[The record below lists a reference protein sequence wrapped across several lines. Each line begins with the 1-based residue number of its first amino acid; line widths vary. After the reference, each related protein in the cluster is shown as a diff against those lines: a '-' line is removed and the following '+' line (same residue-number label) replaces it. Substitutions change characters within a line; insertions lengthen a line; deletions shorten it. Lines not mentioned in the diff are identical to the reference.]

1 MNRSPWTID
10 QIDKL
15 YELYPN
21 HHTAAV
27 AKAVGRTVQSCY
39 TKAQQ
44 LGLKKS
50 DAFYQSDASH
60 RLKGQVGAGTRF
72 KPGHATWNKGMKGLD
87 IGGKETRF
95 KPGTLNGRARDQ
107 VKPIGFE
114 RLSKEGYLQ
123 RKVNNELPFNRRWK
137 FVHVI
142 LWEESNGPVPAGHML
157 AFINGDRTDIRLDNL
172 QLITRREM
180 MQRNTYHQ
188 YGKQIATLVQLKGAV
203 TRQINKRSKA

>member
-1 MNRSPWTID
+1 MNRTPWTQQ
-10 QIDKL
+10 QINKL
-15 YELYPN
+15 TEMYAN
-21 HHTAAV
+21 HHTAVV
-27 AKAVGRTVQSCY
+27 AKAVGRTVESCY
-39 TKAQQ
+39 SKAQS

-50 DAFYQSDASH
+50 DAFYQSDASC
-60 RLKGQVGAGTRF
+60 RLKGNVGAGTRF
-72 KPGHATWNKGMKGLD
+72 RPGHTSWNKGMKGLD
-87 IGGKETRF
+87 IGGKQTRF
-95 KPGTLNGRARDQ
+95 KPGTLNGRALDQ

-123 RKVNNELPFNRRWK
+123 RKVNNDLPFNRRWK

-142 LWEESNGPVPAGHML
+142 LWEEANGPVPAGHML

-180 MQRNTYHQ
+180 MQRNSYHQ

-203 TRQINKRSKA
+203 TLQINKRSKA